1 MFEAKT
7 MLYVYVE
14 TPLHAGSGRALGNV
28 DLPIQRE
35 RVTGYPVV
43 QASSLKGRLRAEGK
57 AKKMPDLEV
66 VFGPDTE
73 NADKHAG
80 ALSPGD
86 AKILLFPVRSLA
98 GVFAWTTSVE
108 VLNRFRRDATMV
120 GVEPGWSTPEA
131 PGEEEALIGSAAL
144 KAGDKIVLEEF
155 TFTPD
160 DSQAQTVQVIGEW
173 LAKHAL
179 PQTDEYDY
187 WRKELPKRLVILPND
202 DFRDFVTFSTE
213 VATRIKLDP
222 DTKTVDEGPWS
233 EEYLPTDTLLYAPL
247 MATPSRK
254 PDGKLSGQEVLQAVK
269 DLNLTRTQLG
279 GNETVG
285 RGSVYLRLAI
295 GGEDE

>member
-1 MFEAKT
+1 MFEATT
-7 MLYVYVE
+7 MLFVYVE

-57 AKKMPDLEV
+57 AKKMPHLEV
-66 VFGPDTE
+66 VFGPDTD

-86 AKILLFPVRSLA
+86 AKILLFPVRSLT
-98 GVFAWTTSVE
+98 GVFASTTSAE
-108 VLNRFRRDATMV
+108 VLHRFQRDAKMV
-120 GVEPGWSTPEA
+120 GIEIEPEWMVPKIAGSEV
-131 PGEEEALIGSAAL
+131 LISGNGL
-144 KAGDKIVLEEF
+144 KAGGKVVLEEF
-155 TFTPD
+155 TFTPKVD
-160 DSQAQTVQVIGEW
+160 QAVSEIGQW
-173 LAKHAL
+173 LADNAL
-179 PQTDEYDY
+179 PQAGEYDY
-187 WRKELPKRLVILPND
+187 WRQELPKRLVILPND

-222 DTKTVDEGPWS
+222 ETKTVDEGPWS

-254 PDGKLSGQEVLQAVK
+254 TEANLSGQDVLKSVK

-285 RGSVYLRLAI
+285 RGSVYLRLA
-295 GGEDE
+295 

>member
-35 RVTGYPVV
+35 RVTGYPIV
-43 QASSLKGRLRAEGK
+43 QASSLKGRLRAAGK
-57 AKKMPDLEV
+57 TKGMPHFEA
-66 VFGPDTE
+66 VFGPDTG

-86 AKILLFPVRSLA
+86 AKVLLFPVRSLK

-108 VLNRFRRDATMV
+108 VLQRFRRDAAMV
-120 GVEPGWSTPEA
+120 GIEPDWSTPEA
-131 PGEEEALIGSAAL
+131 PEEKALISSADL
-144 KAGDKIVLEEF
+144 KASGKVVLEEF
-155 TFTPD
+155 TFTPKAD
-160 DSQAQTVQVIGEW
+160 QFVSQIGQW
-173 LAKHAL
+173 LAKNAL
-179 PQTDEYDY
+179 PQTDEYGY
-187 WRKELPKRLVILPND
+187 WRQELPKRLVILPND

-222 DTKTVDEGPWS
+222 ETKTVDEGPWS

-247 MATPSRK
+247 MATPPRTESEL
-254 PDGKLSGQEVLQAVK
+254 GSGQDVLEAVK
-269 DLNLTRTQLG
+269 NLRLTRVQLG

-285 RGSVYLRLAI
+285 RGSVYLRIA
-295 GGEDE
+295 

>member
-35 RVTGYPVV
+35 RVTGYPIV
-43 QASSLKGRLRAEGK
+43 QASSLKGHLRAAAEG
-57 AKKMPDLEV
+57 MPYFEA

-80 ALSPGD
+80 AFSPGD

-108 VLNRFRRDATMV
+108 VLQRFQRDAAMA
-120 GVEPGWSTPEA
+120 GIEPNWSTPEA
-131 PGEEEALIGSAAL
+131 PGVGEALISSEDL
-144 KAGDKIVLEEF
+144 KAGGKVVLEEF
-155 TFTPD
+155 TFTPKTD
-160 DSQAQTVQVIGEW
+160 QDVSQIGQW
-173 LAKHAL
+173 LAENAL
-179 PQTDEYDY
+179 PQTDEYGY

-213 VATRIKLDP
+213 VATRIKLNP
-222 DTKTVDEGPWS
+222 KTKTVDEGPWT

-247 MATPSRK
+247 MATPARK
-254 PDGKLSGQEVLQAVK
+254 KGTELHGQEVLQAVR
-269 DLNLTRTQLG
+269 DLNLTRVQLG

-285 RGSVYLRLAI
+285 RGSVYLRMA
-295 GGEDE
+295 

>member
-35 RVTGYPVV
+35 RVTGYPIV
-43 QASSLKGRLRAEGK
+43 QASSLKGRLRAAGEG
-57 AKKMPDLEV
+57 MPHFEA
-66 VFGPDTE
+66 VFGPDTA

-86 AKILLFPVRSLA
+86 AKILLFPVRSLK

-108 VLNRFRRDATMV
+108 VLSRFRRDAAMV
-120 GVEPGWSTPEA
+120 GIEPGWSTPE
-131 PGEEEALIGSAAL
+131 PLKEKALISS
-144 KAGDKIVLEEF
+144 GDLQGDGKVVLEEF
-155 TFTPD
+155 TFTPNVEPI
-160 DSQAQTVQVIGEW
+160 VQEIGQW
-173 LAKHAL
+173 LAEKAL
-179 PQTDEYDY
+179 PQTDEYAY
-187 WRKELPKRLVILPND
+187 WRQELPRRLVILPND

-213 VATRIKLDP
+213 VATRIKLHP
-222 DTKTVDEGPWS
+222 KKKTVDEGPWS

-254 PDGKLSGQEVLQAVK
+254 SGVALSGPEVLQAVK
-269 DLNLTRTQLG
+269 ALNLTRVQLG

-285 RGSVYLRLAI
+285 RGSVYLRIA
-295 GGEDE
+295 

>member
-35 RVTGYPVV
+35 RVTGYPIV
-43 QASSLKGRLRAEGK
+43 QASSLKGRLRAAGK
-57 AKKMPDLEV
+57 TKGMPHFEA

-86 AKILLFPVRSLA
+86 AKVLLFPVRSLK

-108 VLNRFRRDATMV
+108 VLQRFRRDAAMV
-120 GVEPGWSTPEA
+120 GIEPDWSTPEA
-131 PGEEEALIGSAAL
+131 PEEKALISSADL
-144 KAGDKIVLEEF
+144 KASEKVVLEEF
-155 TFTPD
+155 TFTPKAD
-160 DSQAQTVQVIGEW
+160 QVMSQIGQW
-173 LAKHAL
+173 LAKNAL
-179 PQTDEYDY
+179 PQTDEYGY
-187 WRKELPKRLVILPND
+187 WRQELPKRLVILPND

-222 DTKTVDEGPWS
+222 ETKTVDEGPWS

-247 MATPSRK
+247 MATPPRTESEL
-254 PDGKLSGQEVLQAVK
+254 GSGQDVLEAVK
-269 DLNLTRTQLG
+269 NLRLTRVQLG

-285 RGSVYLRLAI
+285 RGSVYLRIA
-295 GGEDE
+295 

>member
-35 RVTGYPVV
+35 RVTGYPIV
-43 QASSLKGRLRAEGK
+43 QASSLKGRLRAAGEG
-57 AKKMPDLEV
+57 MPHFEA

-108 VLNRFRRDATMV
+108 VLQRFRRDAKMV
-120 GVEPGWSTPEA
+120 GIEPDWTTPEA
-131 PGEEEALIGSAAL
+131 PKEGEALIESDAL

-155 TFTPD
+155 TFTPKVEPV
-160 DSQAQTVQVIGEW
+160 VQKIGQW
-173 LAKHAL
+173 LTENAL
-179 PQTDEYDY
+179 PQTEEYAY
-187 WRKELPKRLVILPND
+187 WRQELPRRLAILPND

-222 DTKTVDEGPWS
+222 ETKTVDEGPWT

-247 MATPSRK
+247 MATPPRTESELK
-254 PDGKLSGQEVLQAVK
+254 SGQDVLQAVK
-269 DLNLTRTQLG
+269 NLNLTRVQLG

-285 RGSVYLRLAI
+285 RGSVYLRIA
-295 GGEDE
+295 

>member
-35 RVTGYPVV
+35 RVTGYPIV
-43 QASSLKGRLRAEGK
+43 QASSLKGRLRAAGEG
-57 AKKMPDLEV
+57 MPHFEA

-86 AKILLFPVRSLA
+86 AKVLLFPVRSLA

-108 VLNRFRRDATMV
+108 VLQRFRRDAKMV
-120 GVEPGWSTPEA
+120 GIEPGWSTPE
-131 PGEEEALIGSAAL
+131 PLEEKALISSGDL
-144 KAGDKIVLEEF
+144 QAGGKVVLEEF
-155 TFTPD
+155 TFTPNVEPI
-160 DSQAQTVQVIGEW
+160 VQEIGQW
-173 LAKHAL
+173 LAENAL
-179 PQTDEYDY
+179 PQTDEYAY
-187 WRKELPKRLVILPND
+187 WRQELPKRLVILPND

-222 DTKTVDEGPWS
+222 ETKTVDEGPWS

-254 PDGKLSGQEVLQAVK
+254 PDEKLNGHEVLNAVK
-269 DLNLTRTQLG
+269 GLNLTRTQLG

-285 RGSVYLRLAI
+285 RGSVYLRIA
-295 GGEDE
+295 

>member
-35 RVTGYPVV
+35 RVTGYPIV
-43 QASSLKGRLRAEGK
+43 QASSLKGRLRAAGEG
-57 AKKMPDLEV
+57 MPHFEA

-108 VLNRFRRDATMV
+108 MLNRFRRDAAMV
-120 GVEPGWSTPEA
+120 GSEPGWTTPEV
-131 PGEEEALIGSAAL
+131 PEEGEALIGSDAL
-144 KAGDKIVLEEF
+144 KAGAKIVLEEF
-155 TFTPD
+155 TFTSKTD
-160 DSQAQTVQVIGEW
+160 QIVSTIGQW
-173 LAKHAL
+173 LAKNAL
-179 PQTDEYDY
+179 PQTEEYAY
-187 WRKELPKRLVILPND
+187 WREELPKRLVILPND

-222 DTKTVDEGPWS
+222 ETKTVDEGPWS

-247 MATPSRK
+247 MATPPRTDSELK
-254 PDGKLSGQEVLQAVK
+254 SGQDVLQAVK
-269 DLNLTRTQLG
+269 DLNLTRVQLG

-285 RGSVYLRLAI
+285 RGSVYLRIA
-295 GGEDE
+295 

>member
-35 RVTGYPVV
+35 RVTGYPIV
-43 QASSLKGRLRAEGK
+43 QASSLKGRLRAAGK
-57 AKKMPDLEV
+57 TKGMPHFEA
-66 VFGPDTE
+66 VFGPDTG

-108 VLNRFRRDATMV
+108 VLQRFLRDASMV
-120 GVEPGWSTPEA
+120 DIEPEWAMPDAPEEKR
-131 PGEEEALIGSAAL
+131 GEALIGEGTVV
-144 KAGDKIVLEEF
+144 KAKDKIVLEEF
-155 TFTPD
+155 TFTP
-160 DSQAQTVQVIGEW
+160 TIEPIVQKIGQW
-173 LAKHAL
+173 LAEHAL
-179 PQTDEYDY
+179 PQTNEYAY
-187 WRKELPKRLVILPND
+187 WRQELPKRLVILPND

-222 DTKTVDEGPWS
+222 EAKTVDEGPWS

-247 MATPSRK
+247 MATPPRT
-254 PDGKLSGQEVLQAVK
+254 GWAATRRWAEVRSTCA
-269 DLNLTRTQLG
+269 
-279 GNETVG
+279 
-285 RGSVYLRLAI
+285 
-295 GGEDE
+295 

>member
-35 RVTGYPVV
+35 RVTGYPIV
-43 QASSLKGRLRAEGK
+43 QASSLKGRLRAAGK
-57 AKKMPDLEV
+57 TKGMPHFEA

-86 AKILLFPVRSLA
+86 AKVLLFPVRSLK

-108 VLNRFRRDATMV
+108 VLQRFRRDATMV
-120 GVEPGWSTPEA
+120 GIEPGWSTPEA
-131 PGEEEALIGSAAL
+131 PEEEALISSADL
-144 KAGDKIVLEEF
+144 KAGGEVVLEEF
-155 TFTPD
+155 TFTPKTD
-160 DSQAQTVQVIGEW
+160 QVVGQIGQW
-173 LAKHAL
+173 LAKNTL
-179 PQTDEYDY
+179 PQTDEYGY
-187 WRKELPKRLVILPND
+187 WREELPKRLVILPND

-222 DTKTVDEGPWS
+222 ETKTVDKGALWT

-247 MATPSRK
+247 MATPPRTDSE
-254 PDGKLSGQEVLQAVK
+254 LENGQDVLQAIK
-269 DLNLTRTQLG
+269 ELGLTRVQLG
-279 GNETVG
+279 GSETVG
-285 RGSVYLRLAI
+285 RGSVYLRMA
-295 GGEDE
+295 

>member
-35 RVTGYPVV
+35 RVTGYPIV
-43 QASSLKGRLRAEGK
+43 QASSLKGRLRAVGK
-57 AKKMPDLEV
+57 GMSHFEA

-86 AKILLFPVRSLA
+86 AKILLFPVRSLV

-108 VLNRFRRDATMV
+108 VLNRFRRDAAMI
-120 GVEPGWSTPEA
+120 GGEPEWVTPKMPEE
-131 PGEEEALIGSAAL
+131 GEGDALIGSNAL
-144 KAGDKIVLEEF
+144 KTGDKIVLEEF
-155 TFTPD
+155 TFTPKSD
-160 DSQAQTVQVIGEW
+160 QVVSEIGQW
-173 LAKHAL
+173 LANNAL

-213 VATRIKLDP
+213 VATRVKLNP
-222 DTKTVDEGPWS
+222 NTKTVDEGPWS

-254 PDGKLSGQEVLQAVK
+254 SGTELSGQDVLQALK
-269 DLNLTRTQLG
+269 NLNLTRTQLG

-285 RGSVYLRLAI
+285 RGSVYLRMA
-295 GGEDE
+295 

>member
-1 MFEAKT
+1 MFEATT

-35 RVTGYPVV
+35 RATGYPIV
-43 QASSLKGRLRAEGK
+43 QASGLKGRLRAEGK
-57 AKKMPDLEV
+57 AKKMSHFEAI
-66 VFGPDTE
+66 FGPETD

-108 VLNRFRRDATMV
+108 VLNRFLRDAKMV
-120 GVEPGWSTPEA
+120 GLEPNWSVPETPKD
-131 PGEEEALIGSAAL
+131 EALISGNVL
-144 KAGDKIVLEEF
+144 KAGDKVVLEEF
-155 TFTPD
+155 TFTPKVD
-160 DSQAQTVQVIGEW
+160 QTVHGIGQW
-173 LAKHAL
+173 LAKNAL
-179 PQTDEYDY
+179 PQADEYDY
-187 WRKELPKRLVILPND
+187 WRQELPKRLVILPNN

-213 VATRIKLDP
+213 VVTRIKLDP
-222 DTKTVDEGPWS
+222 ETKTVQEKALWT

-247 MATPSRK
+247 MATPARK
-254 PDGKLSGQEVLQAVK
+254 PGADLNGQQVLKAVEN
-269 DLNLTRTQLG
+269 LNLTRMQLG

-285 RGSVYLRLAI
+285 RGSVYLRLA
-295 GGEDE
+295 

>member
-1 MFEAKT
+1 MFEATT

-35 RVTGYPVV
+35 RVTGYPIV
-43 QASSLKGRLRAEGK
+43 QASSLKGRLRAEGRVREMSHFE
-57 AKKMPDLEV
+57 A
-66 VFGPDTE
+66 VFGPDSD

-98 GVFAWTTSVE
+98 GVFAWTTSAE
-108 VLNRFRRDATMV
+108 VLRRFQRDARMV
-120 GVEPGWSTPEA
+120 GIEPGWSVPEVA
-131 PGEEEALIGSAAL
+131 DNDVLVSGNAL
-144 KAGDKIVLEEF
+144 KAGEKVVLEEF
-155 TFTPD
+155 TFTPKAD
-160 DSQAQTVQVIGEW
+160 QAVRSIGQW
-173 LAKHAL
+173 LAENAL

-187 WRKELPKRLVILPND
+187 WQRELSKRLAILPNN
-202 DFRDFVTFSTE
+202 DFCDFVTFSTE

-222 DTKTVDEGPWS
+222 ETKTVQEGLWT

-247 MATPSRK
+247 MATRARK
-254 PDGKLSGQEVLQAVK
+254 PDVQMTGQEVLDEFKAL
-269 DLNLTRTQLG
+269 DLTRTHLG

-285 RGSVYLRLAI
+285 RGSVYLRLA
-295 GGEDE
+295 

>member
-43 QASSLKGRLRAEGK
+43 QASSVKGRLRAAGDG
-57 AKKMPDLEV
+57 MPHFEA

-108 VLNRFRRDATMV
+108 VLNRFRRDAAMV
-120 GVEPGWSTPEA
+120 GIEPEWVAPES
-131 PGEEEALIGSAAL
+131 PEEGDALIGSGVL
-144 KAGDKIVLEEF
+144 KAGDKAVLEEF
-155 TFTPD
+155 TFTAEVD
-160 DSQAQTVQVIGEW
+160 EAVNQIGQW
-173 LAKHAL
+173 LAENAL
-179 PQTDEYDY
+179 PQTEEYAY
-187 WRKELPKRLVILPND
+187 WRQELPRRLVILPND

-213 VATRIKLDP
+213 VATRIRLDP
-222 DTKTVDEGPWS
+222 DTKTVEEGALWT
-233 EEYLPTDTLLYAPL
+233 EEYLPTDALLYAPL
-247 MATPSRK
+247 MATPPRK
-254 PDGKLSGQEVLQAVK
+254 ESDLKTGQDVLQAVK

-279 GNETVG
+279 GNQTVG
-285 RGSVYLRLAI
+285 RGSVYLRMA
-295 GGEDE
+295 

>member
-35 RVTGYPVV
+35 RVTGYPIV
-43 QASSLKGRLRAEGK
+43 QASSLKGRLRAAGK
-57 AKKMPDLEV
+57 TKGMPHFEA

-86 AKILLFPVRSLA
+86 AKVLLFPVRSLK

-108 VLNRFRRDATMV
+108 VLQRFRRDAAMV
-120 GVEPGWSTPEA
+120 GIEPDWSTPEA
-131 PGEEEALIGSAAL
+131 PEEKALISSADL
-144 KAGDKIVLEEF
+144 KASEKVVLEEF
-155 TFTPD
+155 TFTPKAD
-160 DSQAQTVQVIGEW
+160 QFVSQIGQW
-173 LAKHAL
+173 LAKNAL
-179 PQTDEYDY
+179 PQTDEYGY
-187 WRKELPKRLVILPND
+187 WRQELPKRLVILPND

-222 DTKTVDEGPWS
+222 ETKTVDEGPWS

-247 MATPSRK
+247 MATPPRTESEL
-254 PDGKLSGQEVLQAVK
+254 GSGQDVLEAVK
-269 DLNLTRTQLG
+269 NLRLTRVQLG

-285 RGSVYLRLAI
+285 RGSVYLRIA
-295 GGEDE
+295 